1 VRYKVSNVVTH
12 SRDQAL
18 SEQEVFRLRM
28 ENQCR
33 QITLYRQELL
43 RQTGQLLSPDE
54 AALEWI
60 KRYASSFDTDN
71 LCNE

>member
-1 VRYKVSNVVTH
+1 VSNVVTQ
-12 SRDQAL
+12 SREQAL
-18 SEQEVFRLRM
+18 SEQEVFRMRM

-43 RQTGQLLSPDE
+43 RQTGQLVSPDE

-60 KRYASSFDTDN
+60 KRYAASFDTDHR
-71 LCNE
+71 CNK

>member
-1 VRYKVSNVVTH
+1 MSNVVTQ
-12 SRDQAL
+12 SREQAL
-18 SEQEVFRLRM
+18 SEQEVFLLRM

-33 QITLYRQELL
+33 EITLYRQELL

-60 KRYASSFDTDN
+60 ERYAASFDNEN
-71 LCNE
+71 LCNK

>member
-1 VRYKVSNVVTH
+1 VSNVVTQ
-12 SRDQAL
+12 SRQQTL

-43 RQTGQLLSPDE
+43 RQTGHLLSPDE

-60 KRYASSFDTDN
+60 KHYAASFDTDN
-71 LCNE
+71 LYNE